1 MRSVLIT
8 GCSSG
13 FGLESALAL
22 ARGGW
27 RVFATMRDLDRRG
40 PLEQAIDRAGVGPAG
55 VHADGVGAAVELLQL
70 DVRDQGS
77 IDRAVTQVLTRTG
90 GTLHAV
96 VHNAG
101 IGDAGFFEDV
111 PDEQMRRVMDTNF
124 FGTLALTRAVLPV
137 MRTQRHGR
145 VVVVSSAGAFTGQ
158 PAMSAYV
165 ASKWALEGWAESLA
179 IEVAGFGIDVALI
192 EPGAH
197 KTGIWDAAKIASPE
211 LSPYRP
217 LVTIMEPR
225 IRAMVERDA
234 GDPAEV
240 GARIVAVL
248 SARRPRLRHPVGRDA
263 WIMRVL
269 SHVLPFAQRRRMIA
283 HLVGLPAGRPD
294 QTTSDIPATGAQ
306 SPSPRFTAGVVTR
319 DGRP

>member
-40 PLEQAIDRAGVGPAG
+40 PLEQAIER
-55 VHADGVGAAVELLQL
+55 DGVRNRVELLQL

-77 IDRAVTQVLTRTG
+77 IDRAVAQILARKG
-90 GTLHAV
+90 ATLHAV

-101 IGDAGFFEDV
+101 IADAGFFEDI
-111 PDEQMRRVMDTNF
+111 PDEQVRRVMDTNF
-124 FGTLALTRAVLPV
+124 FGTLALTRAVLPA
-137 MRTQRHGR
+137 MRAQGQGR
-145 VVVVSSAGAFTGQ
+145 VVVVSSVSAFTGQ

-192 EPGAH
+192 EPGAY
-197 KTGIWDAAKIASPE
+197 KTGIWDAAKITSPE
-211 LSPYRP
+211 HSPYRP
-217 LVTIMEPR
+217 LAAIMEPR
-225 IRAMVERDA
+225 IRGMVERGA

-240 GARIVAVL
+240 GARIAAVL
-248 SARRPRLRHPVGRDA
+248 SARRRPWLRHPVGRDA
-263 WIMRVL
+263 WLMRVL
-269 SHVLPFAQRRRMIA
+269 SHVMPFDQRRRILA
-283 HLVGLPAGRPD
+283 HMVGLPAGRPD
-294 QTTSDIPATGAQ
+294 QTDTPDIPATGA
-306 SPSPRFTAGVVTR
+306 S
-319 DGRP
+319 

>member
-40 PLEQAIDRAGVGPAG
+40 PLEQAIERAGVGAG
-55 VHADGVGAAVELLQL
+55 EGRVELLQL
-70 DVRDQGS
+70 DIRDQGS
-77 IDRAVTQVLTRTG
+77 IDSAVAQVLARTG

-96 VHNAG
+96 IHNAG

-111 PDEQMRRVMDTNF
+111 PDKQMRRVMDTNF

-137 MRTQRHGR
+137 MRAQGHGR
-145 VVVVSSAGAFTGQ
+145 VVIVSSLGAFTGQ

-179 IEVAGFGIDVALI
+179 IEVAGFGIDVVLI

-211 LSPYRP
+211 HSPYRP

-225 IRAMVERDA
+225 IRRMVERDA
-234 GDPAEV
+234 GDPAAV
-240 GARIVAVL
+240 GTRIAAVL
-248 SARRPRLRHPVGRDA
+248 NARRRPWLRHPVGRDA
-263 WIMRVL
+263 WIMRIL
-269 SHVLPFAQRRRMIA
+269 SRVMPFAQRRRILA
-283 HLVGLPAGRPD
+283 HLVGLSAGRSS
-294 QTTSDIPATGAQ
+294 QTGTPDIPA
-306 SPSPRFTAGVVTR
+306 R
-319 DGRP
+319 

>member
-13 FGLESALAL
+13 FGLESTLAL
-22 ARGGW
+22 ARSGW
-27 RVFATMRDLDRRG
+27 RVFATMRDLDRHG
-40 PLEQAIDRAGVGPAG
+40 PLEQAIERAGTAAG
-55 VHADGVGAAVELLQL
+55 VELLQL

-77 IDRAVTQVLTRTG
+77 IDRAVAQVLAHTG

-111 PDEQMRRVMDTNF
+111 PDEQVRRVMDTNF
-124 FGTLALTRAVLPV
+124 FGTLALTRAVLPA
-137 MRTQRHGR
+137 MRAQRQGR
-145 VVVVSSAGAFTGQ
+145 VVVVSSLGAFTRQ

-179 IEVAGFGIDVALI
+179 IEVAGFGIDVAI

-197 KTGIWDAAKIASPE
+197 KTGIWDAAKIASPDQ
-211 LSPYRP
+211 SPYRP

-225 IRAMVERDA
+225 IRGMVERSA
-234 GDPAEV
+234 GDPAKV
-240 GARIVAVL
+240 GARIAAVL
-248 SARRPRLRHPVGRDA
+248 SARRRPWLRHPVGRDA
-263 WIMRVL
+263 WTMRVL
-269 SHVLPFAQRRRMIA
+269 SHVMPFAQRHRILARM
-283 HLVGLPAGRPD
+283 VGLPTGRPD
-294 QTTSDIPATGAQ
+294 QTSAPNIPATGAQ
-306 SPSPRFTAGVVTR
+306 SPGP
-319 DGRP
+319 

>member
-1 MRSVLIT
+1 MRSVLVT

-27 RVFATMRDLDRRG
+27 LVFATMRDLDRRG
-40 PLEQAIDRAGVGPAG
+40 PLEQAIERDGVG
-55 VHADGVGAAVELLQL
+55 ADGVGDRVALLQL

-77 IDRAVTQVLTRTG
+77 IDRAVAQVLARTG

-137 MRTQRHGR
+137 MRAQRHGR
-145 VVVVSSAGAFTGQ
+145 VVVVSSLGAFTGQ

-179 IEVAGFGIDVALI
+179 IEVAGFGIDVTLI

-211 LSPYRP
+211 HSPYRP

-225 IRAMVERDA
+225 IRGMVERDA

-240 GARIVAVL
+240 GARIAAVL
-248 SARRPRLRHPVGRDA
+248 SARRRPWLRHPVGRDA

-269 SHVLPFAQRRRMIA
+269 SHVIPFAQRRRIIA
-283 HLVGLPAGRPD
+283 HMVGLPTSPPD
-294 QTTSDIPATGAQ
+294 QTNTPDIPAAGAQ
-306 SPSPRFTAGVVTR
+306 NPSP
-319 DGRP
+319 